1 MNKLVEDVELRLDLG
16 NKASRYVEDNYDQK
30 KLFEYL
36 KMHRDALINGEK

>member
-36 KMHRDALINGEK
+36 KNA